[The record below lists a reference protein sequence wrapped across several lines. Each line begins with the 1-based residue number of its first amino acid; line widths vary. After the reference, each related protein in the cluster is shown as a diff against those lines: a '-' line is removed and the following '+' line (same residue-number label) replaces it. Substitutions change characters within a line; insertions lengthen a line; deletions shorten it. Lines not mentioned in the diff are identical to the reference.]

1 MKRFFTS
8 VLNAHF
14 KNCLYGNNFIQ
25 KLTDLINNDYPI
37 TEISHNDN
45 DIRINIDNTCIVKL
59 TLSQTGYIRQIDVFE
74 I

>member
-1 MKRFFTS
+1 M
-8 VLNAHF
+8 
-14 KNCLYGNNFIQ
+14 
-25 KLTDLINNDYPI
+25 INNDYPI